1 MLILLLQPR
10 FLLFR
15 ELGVQFLRLL
25 PQILLRVQFGNLD
38 ILLVNRLVEA
48 EQSRCVA
55 DKDLVVRLLQH
66 HLQLLVSLDL
76 SDPGLLT
83 LKLVLVHVAQLA
95 GLRVGYCGELL
106 DFLLGFEEAMTEIVL
121 LQLIR
126 LHHVRVLLQFA
137 LHSHQ
142 LGVFLG

>member
-48 EQSRCVA
+48 EQSRCVT
-55 DKDLVVRLLQH
+55 DKDLVVRLL
-66 HLQLLVSLDL
+66 
-76 SDPGLLT
+76 
-83 LKLVLVHVAQLA
+83 
-95 GLRVGYCGELL
+95 
-106 DFLLGFEEAMTEIVL
+106 
-121 LQLIR
+121 
-126 LHHVRVLLQFA
+126 
-137 LHSHQ
+137 
-142 LGVFLG
+142 